1 VRTYRLHLK
10 SGLSAEK
17 YERLTSRLGI
27 CRKAMTPVR
36 GGGRSLVVAID
47 VRTGTRDAVEY
58 FAANRVW
65 MHKSRLEGR
74 KPVRM
79 HVAWIEDVTDSVT
92 PAEAAAS

>member
-1 VRTYRLHLK
+1 MRTFRLHLTH
-10 SGLSAEK
+10 GLSNDK

-36 GGGRSLVVAID
+36 GGGRNLVVAID
-47 VRTGTRDAVEY
+47 VMTGHREAAEH

-74 KPVRM
+74 KPVRV
-79 HVAWIEDVTDSVT
+79 HVARIEDVTPV
-92 PAEAAAS
+92 EAAAT